1 MKRKG
6 EEMKKVDGGRSLE
19 DLAIE
24 LMTTRQLLGGGS
36 EAAEEL
42 LGELRKKWG
51 REIAQKQRVAHDSW
65 KPGFHSGQPCRSQYS
80 CHVAMVIDLAED
92 GVWG

>member
-1 MKRKG
+1 MERAAT
-6 EEMKKVDGGRSLE
+6 GRSLE

-51 REIAQKQRVAHDSW
+51 QEIAQRQRVAHDSW
-65 KPGFHSGQPCRSQYS
+65 KPGFHSGQPCRTQYI
-80 CHVAMVIDLAED
+80 CHVAMIIDLAED
-92 GVWG
+92 GLRG